1 MPTHEYINDKYDDM
15 IQATRE
21 YHDRAKDQI
30 EAEYKRTGDED
41 IRKKELDE
49 LKAQVDEKINT
60 YESDRLAALKNRGN
74 DGHETDKNRDTF
86 RYRGENS
93 SNPEKSHFD
102 PSKDRS
108 GPESEMER

>member
-21 YHDRAKDQI
+21 YHDRAKEQI
-30 EAEYKRTGDED
+30 EAEYEITGDED
-41 IRKKELDE
+41 LRNKELKE

-74 DGHETDKNRDTF
+74 NGYETDKDRDAF
-86 RYRGENS
+86 RYRGEDGP
-93 SNPEKSHFD
+93 NPEKSHFD

-108 GPESEMER
+108 GPEHEMER